1 MSCEH
6 DWIAVASAITFAI
19 GTLVALA
26 CAQCQEEVVKATL
39 AVQEDEIKNLSLRLD
54 KIHTQYHEDLLTIL
68 RETLR
73 PASQRSSIAG
83 DSSDERGVILDNNS
97 IPAGPSE

>member
-1 MSCEH
+1 MLCEH
-6 DWIAVASAITFAI
+6 DWIVLASTLTFAA
-19 GTLVALA
+19 GSLMTLA
-26 CAQCQEEVVKATL
+26 CTKCHEDTVKRTL
-39 AVQEDEIKNLSLRLD
+39 SDQEDEIKNLSLRLD

>member
-1 MSCEH
+1 LS
-6 DWIAVASAITFAI
+6 D
-19 GTLVALA
+19 
-26 CAQCQEEVVKATL
+26 
-39 AVQEDEIKNLSLRLD
+39 QEDEIKNLSLRLD